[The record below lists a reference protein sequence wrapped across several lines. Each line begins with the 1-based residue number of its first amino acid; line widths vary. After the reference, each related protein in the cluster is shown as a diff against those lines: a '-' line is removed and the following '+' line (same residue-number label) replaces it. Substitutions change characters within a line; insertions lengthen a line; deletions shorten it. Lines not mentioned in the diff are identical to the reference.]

1 MIHMTADLPQR
12 IADPV
17 TTCTN
22 VTACTN
28 LAACTIDLGTTRD
41 RLVQHPLYA
50 LIDRPE
56 RLQRFM
62 EWHVWAVWDFQSL
75 LKALQQRLT
84 CTSLPW
90 LPTPDPEARRLINEI
105 VLDEESD
112 ALPSGGYASHFEL
125 YLQSMRL
132 AGACVQPIEQLL
144 SALKKG
150 VSLEP
155 ALGESQAPAAA
166 AAFVRHT
173 FEIIHSGST
182 LAILAA
188 FTYGRE
194 DVIPDMFRNLVGS
207 LATRDPAAWGSFRYY
222 LQRHSP
228 HDAWTSQAHAS
239 PGIRQD
245 RRGMKTASSP
255 FRLNGDS
262 RLAATGRSGLRQQ
275 IDGLGW
281 PRETLCI
288 DTGDPRDNAR
298 VSRAE

>member
-1 MIHMTADLPQR
+1 MIHTTSDLPQR
-12 IADPV
+12 IADPLAA
-17 TTCTN
+17 CTN
-22 VTACTN
+22 VAARTN

-144 SALKKG
+144 SALRKG

-173 FEIIHSGST
+173 FDIIHSGST

-207 LATRDPAAWGSFRYY
+207 LAARDPSAWGSFRYY
-222 LQRHSP
+222 LQRHIT
-228 HDAWTSQAHAS
+228 HDDQRHGPICRRIVSNLCGADATQWEEASQ
-239 PGIRQD
+239 
-245 RRGMKTASSP
+245 TA
-255 FRLNGDS
+255 RACIES
-262 RLAATGRSGLRQQ
+262 RIQLWDAIAAGF
-275 IDGLGW
+275 
-281 PRETLCI
+281 
-288 DTGDPRDNAR
+288 
-298 VSRAE
+298 